1 MEKQKKVI
9 DASVI
14 LKWFSKEI
22 DSDKALKL
30 KESHLSKEFIL
41 ITPEFLILEIMN
53 ALRYKEKDK
62 NKVKEANKALQ
73 DIQLNTKL
81 LTKELIDK
89 AIENSYEY
97 NITIYDSLYIALAQ
111 FNGCPLITAD
121 KELYKI
127 PNVIPLE
134 NYS

>member
-1 MEKQKKVI
+1 MEKQKKEI

-97 NITIYDSLYIALAQ
+97 NITIYDSLYISLAQ

-134 NYS
+134 NY

>member
-53 ALRYKEKDK
+53 ALRYKKIDEPNLFK
-62 NKVKEANKALQ
+62 ANKALWE
-73 DIQLNTKL
+73 IQLHVEHTNSFL
-81 LTKELIDK
+81 LEKTISLSLKHNL
-89 AIENSYEY
+89 S
-97 NITIYDSLYIALAQ
+97 IYDAVYAALAQ
-111 FNGCPLITAD
+111 LHGCQLVTVDEKLSKLPQAKL
-121 KELYKI
+121 L
-127 PNVIPLE
+127 
-134 NYS
+134 